1 VDVVG
6 HNAEGPEAKV
16 IFLQGLF
23 VSLEQHLG
31 TLSLM
36 KFKFR
41 VIATHGDVV
50 AVGGLEIAAGAGHK
64 SEGRACQV
72 SKGRGISGKK
82 SVSGI
87 KSFKKEKKPPSP

>member
-1 VDVVG
+1 
-6 HNAEGPEAKV
+6 
-16 IFLQGLF
+16 
-23 VSLEQHLG
+23 
-31 TLSLM
+31 M

-64 SEGRACQV
+64 EVG
-72 SKGRGISGKK
+72 GGK

-87 KSFKKEKKPPSP
+87 KSLKKKAPKSLTKVLGNVRFI